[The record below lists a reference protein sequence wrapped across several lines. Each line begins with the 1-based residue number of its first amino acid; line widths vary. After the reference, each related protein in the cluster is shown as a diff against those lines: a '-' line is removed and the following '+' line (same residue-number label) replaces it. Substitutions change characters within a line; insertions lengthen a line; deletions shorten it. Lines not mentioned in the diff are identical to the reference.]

1 MLFPETLARILQQPS
16 LAEWNFTFFEGGFFM
31 DTLLK
36 NAAAT
41 YMVPR
46 VARGFKM
53 SWLVYG
59 AAAYFGI
66 RYLNK
71 RGILPAQTGAALN
84 FVDQGI
90 NMVKRQVGL
99 DKNPYTPHGPH

>member
-1 MLFPETLARILQQPS
+1 MET
-16 LAEWNFTFFEGGFFM
+16 M
-31 DTLLK
+31 LK
-36 NAAAT
+36 NAAAA
-41 YMVPR
+41 YVVPK
-46 VARGFKM
+46 VARGFRM

-90 NMVKRQVGL
+90 NLVKRQVGL
-99 DKNPYTPHGPH
+99 DTSTAEAHGPH

>member
-1 MLFPETLARILQQPS
+1 
-16 LAEWNFTFFEGGFFM
+16 M
-31 DTLLK
+31 DTVLK

-41 YMVPR
+41 YMLPK
-46 VARGFKM
+46 VARGFRM

-71 RGILPAQTGAALN
+71 RGILPAQTGAALD

-99 DKNPYTPHGPH
+99 DKTSVSMNGPH